1 MVSAMNS
8 EITSKEAAELLEVS
22 TGRIRQ
28 FVVKNRVRSRKVGNT
43 RLIQRSDIEKIIKER
58 EGRKAA

>member
-8 EITSKEAAELLEVS
+8 EITSKEAAALLEVS
-22 TGRIRQ
+22 PGRIRQ
-28 FVVKNRVRSRKVGNT
+28 FVIKNRVRSRKVGNT
-43 RLIQRSDIEKIIKER
+43 RLIQRADIEKIIKER

>member
-1 MVSAMNS
+1 MKD

-28 FVVKNRVRSRKVGNT
+28 FVVKNRVRSRKIGNT
-43 RLIQRSDIEKIIKER
+43 RLIKRVDIENIIKER
-58 EGRKAA
+58 KGRKAA